1 MTRPTLR
8 PWLPLACVALL
19 AACSSAPPADPRAD
33 IRAADAAAAR
43 ALAATAPPE
52 SDADALQP
60 WLDSQR
66 TRIEAARAVS
76 VKRFEADE
84 KACWQ
89 RFAVNACIRQA
100 RVQRRGVLDRLRQ
113 EELAVNDVERQRRT
127 AARLQ
132 QLQDKQTQKTGTQ
145 P

>member
-1 MTRPTLR
+1 MTRPTLC

-19 AACSSAPPADPRAD
+19 AACSSTPPADPRAD

-66 TRIEAARAVS
+66 TRIEAARAVA
-76 VKRFEADE
+76 VRRFEADE